1 MGLDL
6 LPLYPDLLPLYP
18 DLCPQVQGDA
28 QLEPVELATD
38 VQAESSEETDDAM
51 KEPGPSPSLPF
62 THGFVAS
69 LSVIIVSEIG
79 DKTFF
84 IAAIMAM
91 QHSRAMVCAGAI
103 FSLGEWVAV

>member
-1 MGLDL
+1 M
-6 LPLYPDLLPLYP
+6 
-18 DLCPQVQGDA
+18 
-28 QLEPVELATD
+28 ATD
-38 VQAESSEETDDAM
+38 VQEGQEEEKEPKDATG
-51 KEPGPSPSLPF
+51 EPGPAPNLPF

-91 QHSRAMVCAGAI
+91 QHSRFMVCMGAI
-103 FSLGEWVAV
+103 LSLGKCVCACMRACACVCASVRVYVCLCVSVCM

>member
-1 MGLDL
+1 M
-6 LPLYPDLLPLYP
+6 
-18 DLCPQVQGDA
+18 DA
-28 QLEPVELATD
+28 QFDPVEVASD
-38 VQAESSEETDDAM
+38 VQASQEEETELKDATV
-51 KEPGPSPSLPF
+51 EPGPAPNRPF

-91 QHSRAMVCAGAI
+91 QYSKFMVCVGAI
-103 FSLGEWVAV
+103 LSLGECVYCVCGSHFVTG